1 MGCGESKHAV
11 ATASTISRKNSKA
24 GSKREKPS
32 EAVEETRQVDDKTS
46 SDGGSDGVATSVSR
60 KNSSVRSRKGK
71 SSETIEEN
79 TKDDSKT
86 SSSAQPKG
94 ENKDRDSGGDNS
106 GAGVEGKK
114 IAESSELK
122 KDDNVKDKT
131 MDKER
136 KEETVGEVK
145 IVEETKKD
153 QKVGEDPK
161 KETVKDQKA
170 VEETAANGERETVKK
185 EEEKKP
191 ADLSTTKAEVST
203 AVEKQEEK
211 ADGSSKAEDLKKD
224 Q

>member
-32 EAVEETRQVDDKTS
+32 EAVEEARQVDDKAS
-46 SDGGSDGVATSVSR
+46 SEGGSDGVVTSVSR

-94 ENKDRDSGGDNS
+94 ENKDRDSGRDNS

-114 IAESSELK
+114 TAESSELK

-136 KEETVGEVK
+136 KEETVGEIK
-145 IVEETKKD
+145 IVEETK
-153 QKVGEDPK
+153 KVGEDPK
-161 KETVKDQKA
+161 KETVKDEKA
-170 VEETAANGERETVKK
+170 VEETAANGEGETVKK
-185 EEEKKP
+185 EEEKKT
-191 ADLSTTKAEVST
+191 ADLTTTKAEVST
-203 AVEKQEEK
+203 AVEKKEEK
-211 ADGSSKAEDLKKD
+211 GDGSSKAEDLKKD